1 MSKRA
6 RRRAARAAI
15 ATWVLF
21 AAIFAPFSHSPW
33 TLFILMSLMGIFI
46 VGAANDLVTMTEG
59 FGRSRTRHEDALD
72 SPSEDANNHEDEQ
85 ENLW

>member
-59 FGRSRTRHEDALD
+59 FGRSKTSHDDALAD
-72 SPSEDANNHEDEQ
+72 PSEDANDHDDKQ
-85 ENLW
+85 ESLW